1 MESEEWK
8 NLYTI
13 FKNNRN
19 ELGHYL
25 ELNGGYDQIKNLL
38 IDIEKNKSHIG
49 NIIKKLFL
57 GSIGHE
63 INKQKAIYELPTTEL
78 LEIISFICQF
88 YNITKIEELCAGQ
101 GLLSHLLK
109 IKLGPSYNIHATDG
123 NRCMETSDKK
133 KYYDVENKM
142 FLSYCLGSAQQF
154 GEELVIISWM
164 PHNDY
169 TDFELLLDKNPPKYL
184 LIIDYNHTQHID
196 KLDVAGY
203 HFMKIYGKQISYQ
216 DYFNNNITEIPKSTI
231 LFATTEDNIKSLAL
245 QIKIKLDHCLVKRE
259 DHMDKNI
266 LYDTIKKLEIEYIIP
281 GIQHNNTKKIV
292 LMVHEIVKKKLK
304 IPKYIKS
311 LDELNV
317 WFLLAKN
324 KLFPLNIHSRKKFI
338 EYKTNTEKLNLPD
351 GLENLK
357 NEGIIRNWVNDHQ
370 TAIRYLWLE
379 YSSEIK
385 NWKHSQQQFQYE
397 YTIMRNTQILTF

>member
-1 MESEEWK
+1 
-8 NLYTI
+8 
-13 FKNNRN
+13 
-19 ELGHYL
+19 
-25 ELNGGYDQIKNLL
+25 
-38 IDIEKNKSHIG
+38 
-49 NIIKKLFL
+49 
-57 GSIGHE
+57 
-63 INKQKAIYELPTTEL
+63 
-78 LEIISFICQF
+78 
-88 YNITKIEELCAGQ
+88 
-101 GLLSHLLK
+101 
-109 IKLGPSYNIHATDG
+109 
-123 NRCMETSDKK
+123 
-133 KYYDVENKM
+133 
-142 FLSYCLGSAQQF
+142 
-154 GEELVIISWM
+154 
-164 PHNDY
+164 
-169 TDFELLLDKNPPKYL
+169 
-184 LIIDYNHTQHID
+184 
-196 KLDVAGY
+196 
-203 HFMKIYGKQISYQ
+203 MKIYGKQISYQ